1 MENILTISNISV
13 IKLCMYV
20 RMKTSKKAKYPT
32 LQIVEG
38 VREGKK
44 VRQRTIAHLGVVKS
58 KKDLERLKSLADKL
72 IQRLEKEGLTIE
84 PKVALNQLKHK
95 QTIYD
100 GFGLVVDR
108 LMDISG
114 FGKIIQSAQ
123 GKRQFDLEKII
134 KLILVQQCDL
144 PSSKLRTY
152 ERQEEY
158 GFEGID
164 LQHVYRAMDAISTLD
179 NAIQAQAFDT
189 VSKSLGRLVDCV
201 FFDVTT
207 LYFESVVQDEL
218 KEFGF
223 SKDQKHHS
231 VQIVLA
237 LVVDSQGIPIAYEAF
252 KGNLAET
259 KTLIPVLEKLRARFS
274 INNVTVVCDRG
285 LASEENVI
293 ALQEAQFH
301 FVIAAK
307 LRSMS
312 KKLKINDLAAY
323 QFLPGQEA
331 IPQEDR
337 VRFRVMQHPQYA
349 DTQLIVTYSPSRAKK
364 DASDRKR
371 LLEKL
376 TQKLSD
382 TTDETSVKKVIS
394 NSGYKKYTTV
404 KEGSL
409 ITLNE
414 KKIEED
420 ARWDGFHGIAV
431 SNSAQ
436 LSVGEAL
443 ARYRDLWHVEETF
456 RIAKCTLKTRPI
468 FHWASDRIKTHVL
481 LCFMNLFFERF
492 LEWLL
497 RQRGF
502 DLTPDRIRY
511 ALHQVH
517 TTVFEDQST
526 KHEGKMQSMLSAD
539 AEKIFQV
546 LGIETER
553 GTTLKT
559 ECCA

>member
-1 MENILTISNISV
+1 MLTISFICA
-13 IKLCMYV
+13 IMLCMYI

-38 VREGKK
+38 IREGKK

-58 KKDLERLKSLADKL
+58 KKDLERLKDLADKI
-72 IQRLEKEGLTIE
+72 IQRLEKEGLEID
-84 PKVALNQLKHK
+84 PKVALNDLKHK

-108 LMDISG
+108 LMAVSG

-123 GKRQFDLEKII
+123 GKHQFDVQEII
-134 KLILVQQCDL
+134 KLMLVQRFDL

-152 ERQEEY
+152 ERQEEH

-164 LQHVYRAMDAISTLD
+164 LQHIYRSMDAIASLD
-179 NAIQAQAFDT
+179 DAIQAQAFDT
-189 VSKSLGRLVDCV
+189 VSKALGGLVDCF

-207 LYFESVVQDEL
+207 LYFESVTQDDL

-237 LVVDSQGIPIAYEAF
+237 LVVDSQGLPIAYEVF

-259 KTLIPVLEKLRARFS
+259 KTLIPVLEKLRSRFS

-285 LASEENVI
+285 LASQQNVI

-312 KKLKINDLAAY
+312 QKLKINDLAAY

-331 IPQEDR
+331 IPEEDR

-349 DTQLIVTYSPSRAKK
+349 DTQLIATYSPSRAKK
-364 DASDRKR
+364 DKGDRER
-371 LLEKL
+371 LVEKL
-376 TQKLSD
+376 KQKLSD
-382 TTDETSVKKVIS
+382 TTNETSVKKVIS
-394 NSGYKKYTTV
+394 NGGYKKYTTV

-409 ITLNE
+409 LTLNE
-414 KKIEED
+414 KTIEED
-420 ARWDGFHGIAV
+420 ASWDGFHGITV

-436 LSVGEAL
+436 LSVGQAL
-443 ARYRDLWHVEETF
+443 ARYRDLWHVEEAF
-456 RIAKCTLKTRPI
+456 RIAKCTLKARPI
-468 FHWASDRIKTHVL
+468 FHWTTHRIKTHVL

-497 RQRGF
+497 RQKRF
-502 DLTPDRIRY
+502 DLTPDRIRH
-511 ALHQVH
+511 ALAQVH

-526 KHEGKMQSMLSAD
+526 KREGKMQSMLSPD

-546 LGIETER
+546 LGISTKR
-553 GTTLKT
+553 GTALKT